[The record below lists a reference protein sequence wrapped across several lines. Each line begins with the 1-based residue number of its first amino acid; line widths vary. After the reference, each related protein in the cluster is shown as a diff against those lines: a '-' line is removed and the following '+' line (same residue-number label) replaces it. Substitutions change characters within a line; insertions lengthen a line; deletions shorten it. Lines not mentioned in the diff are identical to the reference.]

1 MRILNQNQEDLLVLE
16 RNLLNDL
23 QMALVSFGASKSD
36 LDTLNQSIRQIDDL
50 FLLVIVGEFNAGKS
64 SFINALLGEHLLQ
77 EGVTPT
83 TTQINIIRYSDQ
95 NQETLSDK
103 NILVIG
109 APIPIL
115 NEISIVDTPGT
126 NAVIRKHEEITSQFV
141 PRSDLVLFVTSADR
155 PLSESERAFLQQI
168 RDWGKKL
175 VIVLNKIDLLQNDE
189 EVKQV
194 EDFIKE
200 NAFILLGIQPDVFSV
215 SSRLALQAK
224 QGKPHLW
231 HASHFDELEQH
242 IKSSLDETE
251 RIRLK
256 FLNPIGVGLNLN
268 QRYYDVV
275 QSRLNL
281 LNDDWEVISSVERQ
295 LTLYREDMVHD
306 FDYRMS
312 DIENI
317 LFEMEQRGQNFF
329 EEYLRIARIPDLLKK
344 DRIQNAFKLDVI
356 ADVPQQI
363 EAKINELIDWM
374 VDRDFRQWQAVLEHL
389 EKRKNAH
396 EGKIIGDNF
405 NTSFQYNRE
414 HLIESVANRAKRVV
428 DGYDR
433 HFEAENIAEG
443 AQNAVA
449 AAAAIEVGAV
459 GLGTLIAV
467 LASSLAADVT
477 GILVA
482 GAVAVLGLFVIPAKR
497 RKANQELT
505 EKLKNLRE
513 QLVSTLTTQFN
524 HELDR
529 SLERINTAISPYT
542 RFVRSERDSL
552 DQVNEELSQLQIHL
566 MNLEKQ
572 IKQMTD

>member
-1 MRILNQNQEDLLVLE
+1 MRILKQNQEDLLTLE

-23 QMALVSFGASKSD
+23 QMALVSFGASKAD
-36 LDTLNQSIRQIDDL
+36 LETLGQSIRQIDDL

-64 SFINALLGEHLLQ
+64 SFINALLGDNLLK

-83 TTQINIIRYSDQ
+83 TTQINIIRYHEEP
-95 NQETLSDK
+95 QETITDR

-109 APIPIL
+109 APIPML
-115 NEISIVDTPGT
+115 KEISIVDTPGT
-126 NAVIRKHEEITSQFV
+126 NAIVRKHEEITSQFI

-175 VIVLNKIDLLQNDE
+175 VLVLNKIDLLQNEDE
-189 EVKQV
+189 VHQV
-194 EDFIKE
+194 ENFISD
-200 NAFILLGIQPDVFSV
+200 NIRSLLGIQPEIFSV

-224 QGKPHLW
+224 KGNPHLW
-231 HASHFDELEQH
+231 HASHFEELEKH
-242 IKSSLDETE
+242 IQNSLDETE

-268 QRYYDVV
+268 QRYADVV
-275 QSRLNL
+275 QSRLEL
-281 LNDDWEVISSVERQ
+281 LNEDWEVISSVERQ
-295 LTLYREDMVHD
+295 LSLYKEDMRQD
-306 FDYRMS
+306 FDFRMA

-317 LFEMEQRGQNFF
+317 LYSMEQRGQIFF

-344 DRIQNAFKLDVI
+344 EKIQNAFKLEVI

-363 EAKINELIDWM
+363 EEKIQEIIDWM
-374 VDRDFRQWQAVLEHL
+374 VERDFRQWQAVLDHL
-389 EKRKNAH
+389 DKRKNAH
-396 EGKIIGDNF
+396 QGKIIGDNL

-433 HFEAENIAEG
+433 HIEAANIAEG

-482 GAVAVLGLFVIPAKR
+482 SAVAVLGLFVIPAKR
-497 RKANQELT
+497 RKANLELT
-505 EKLKNLRE
+505 QKIKMLRE
-513 QLVSTLTTQFN
+513 QLVATLNTQFN
-524 HELDR
+524 HEMDR
-529 SLERINTAISPYT
+529 SLERINAAIAPYT
-542 RFVRSERDSL
+542 RFVRSEKESL

-566 MNLEKQ
+566 LNLDKQ
-572 IKQMTD
+572 IKQME

>member
-1 MRILNQNQEDLLVLE
+1 MRILNQNQEDLLILE

-36 LDTLNQSIRQIDDL
+36 LETLNQSIRQIDDL

-194 EDFIKE
+194 EEFIKD
-200 NAFILLGIQPDVFSV
+200 NAFTLLGIQPDVFSV

-231 HASHFDELEQH
+231 NASHFDELEQH

-251 RIRLK
+251 RVRLK

-281 LNDDWEVISSVERQ
+281 LNDDWEVINSVERQ

-433 HFEAENIAEG
+433 HFEAENIADG

-513 QLVSTLTTQFN
+513 QLINTLTTQFN

-552 DQVNEELSQLQIHL
+552 EQVNEELSQLQIHL

-572 IKQMTD
+572 IKQMNG

>member
-1 MRILNQNQEDLLVLE
+1 MRILKQNQEDLLMLE

-23 QMALVSFGASKSD
+23 QMALVSFGASKAD
-36 LDTLNQSIRQIDDL
+36 LETLGQSIRQIDDL

-64 SFINALLGEHLLQ
+64 SFINALLGDNLLK

-83 TTQINIIRYSDQ
+83 TTQINIIRYHEEH
-95 NQETLSDK
+95 QETVTDR

-109 APIPIL
+109 APIPML
-115 NEISIVDTPGT
+115 KEISIVDTPGT
-126 NAVIRKHEEITSQFV
+126 NAIVRKHEEITSQFI
-141 PRSDLVLFVTSADR
+141 PRSDLVLFVTSSDR

-175 VIVLNKIDLLQNDE
+175 VLVLNKIDLLQNEDE
-189 EVKQV
+189 VHQV
-194 EDFIKE
+194 ENFISE
-200 NAFILLGIQPDVFSV
+200 NMRSLLGIQPEIFSV

-224 QGKPHLW
+224 KGNPHLW
-231 HASHFDELEQH
+231 NASHFEELEKH
-242 IKSSLDETE
+242 IQNSLDETE

-268 QRYYDVV
+268 QRYADVV
-275 QSRLNL
+275 QSRLEL
-281 LNDDWEVISSVERQ
+281 LNEDWEVINSVERQ
-295 LTLYREDMVHD
+295 LNLYKGDMRQD
-306 FDYRMS
+306 FDFRMA

-317 LFEMEQRGQNFF
+317 LYSMEQRGQIFF

-344 DRIQNAFKLDVI
+344 EKIQNAFKQEVI
-356 ADVPQQI
+356 ADVPHQI
-363 EAKINELIDWM
+363 EEKIQELIDWM
-374 VDRDFRQWQAVLEHL
+374 VERDFRQWQAVLDHL
-389 EKRKNAH
+389 DKRKNAH
-396 EGKIIGDNF
+396 QGKIMGDNL

-433 HFEAENIAEG
+433 HIEAANIAEG

-482 GAVAVLGLFVIPAKR
+482 SAVAVLGLFVIPAKR
-497 RKANQELT
+497 RKANLELT
-505 EKLKNLRE
+505 QKIKMLRE
-513 QLVSTLTTQFN
+513 QLVSTLNTQFN
-524 HELDR
+524 HEMDR
-529 SLERINTAISPYT
+529 SLERINAAIAPYT
-542 RFVRSERDSL
+542 RFVRSEKESL
-552 DQVNEELSQLQIHL
+552 DQVNEELNQLQIHL
-566 MNLEKQ
+566 MNLDKQ
-572 IKQMTD
+572 IKQME

>member
-1 MRILNQNQEDLLVLE
+1 MRILNQNQEDLLLLE

-194 EDFIKE
+194 EEFIKD
-200 NAFILLGIQPDVFSV
+200 NAFTLLGIQPDVFSV

-295 LTLYREDMVHD
+295 LVLYREDMEHD

-467 LASSLAADVT
+467 LASSLAVDVT
-477 GILVA
+477 GVLVA

-529 SLERINTAISPYT
+529 NMERINTAISPYT
-542 RFVRSERDSL
+542 RFVRSERDTL

-572 IKQMTD
+572 IKQMTG

>member
-1 MRILNQNQEDLLVLE
+1 MRILNQNQEDILSLE

-23 QMALVSFGASKSD
+23 QMALVSFGATKID
-36 LDTLNQSIRQIDDL
+36 LETLSQSIRQIDDL

-83 TTQINIIRYSDQ
+83 TTQINIIRYNDQ
-95 NQETLSDK
+95 KQETLTDK

-126 NAVIRKHEEITSQFV
+126 NAIIRKHEEITSQFI
-141 PRSDLVLFVTSADR
+141 PRSDLVLFVTSSDR
-155 PLSESERAFLQQI
+155 PLSESERVFLQQI

-175 VIVLNKIDLLQNDE
+175 VIVLNKVDLLQNEE

-194 EDFIKE
+194 EEFIKE
-200 NAFILLGIQPDVFSV
+200 NIHSLLGLQPDIFSV

-224 QGKPHLW
+224 TGSPHLW
-231 HASHFDELEQH
+231 NASHFEQLEKH
-242 IKSSLDETE
+242 IKSSLDESE

-268 QRYYDVV
+268 QRYSDLI
-275 QSRLNL
+275 QSRLEL

-295 LTLYREDMVHD
+295 LSLYKEDMTHD
-306 FDYRMS
+306 FNYRLA

-317 LFEMEQRGQNFF
+317 LFTMEQNGQKFF
-329 EEYLRIARIPDLLKK
+329 EEYMRIARIPDLLRKE
-344 DRIQNAFKLDVI
+344 RIQNAFKVDVV
-356 ADVPQQI
+356 ADIPQQI
-363 EAKINELIDWM
+363 EEKIQELIDWM

-389 EKRKNAH
+389 DKRKNAH

-405 NTSFQYNRE
+405 NASFQYNRE

-428 DGYDR
+428 DGYDK
-433 HFEAENIAEG
+433 HIEAANIAEG

-449 AAAAIEVGAV
+449 AAAAIEAGAV

-482 GAVAVLGLFVIPAKR
+482 SAVAVLGLFVIPAKR
-497 RKANQELT
+497 RKANLELT
-505 EKLKNLRE
+505 KKIKNLRE
-513 QLVSTLTTQFN
+513 NLISTLTTQFN
-524 HELDR
+524 HEMDR
-529 SLERINTAISPYT
+529 SLERINTAITPYT

-552 DQVNEELSQLQIHL
+552 DQVNQDLSRLQVDL
-566 MNLEKQ
+566 LNLENQ
-572 IKQMTD
+572 IKQM

>member
-1 MRILNQNQEDLLVLE
+1 MRILNQNQEDLLILE

-36 LDTLNQSIRQIDDL
+36 LETLNQSIRQIDDL

-194 EDFIKE
+194 EEFIKD
-200 NAFILLGIQPDVFSV
+200 NAFTLLGIQPDVFSV

-231 HASHFDELEQH
+231 NASHFDELEQH

-251 RIRLK
+251 RVRLK

-433 HFEAENIAEG
+433 HFEAENIADG

-513 QLVSTLTTQFN
+513 QLINTLTTQFN

-552 DQVNEELSQLQIHL
+552 EQVNEELSQLQIHL

-572 IKQMTD
+572 IKQMTG

>member
-1 MRILNQNQEDLLVLE
+1 MRILNQHQEDLLTQE

-23 QMALVSFGASKSD
+23 QMSLVSFGASKSD
-36 LDTLNQSIRQIDDL
+36 LETLQKSIRQIDDL

-64 SFINALLGEHLLQ
+64 SFINALLGDHLLK

-83 TTQINIIRYSDQ
+83 TTQINIIRFNDEH
-95 NQETLSDK
+95 QETISDK

-115 NEISIVDTPGT
+115 KEISIVDTPGT
-126 NAVIRKHEEITSQFV
+126 NAIVRKHEEITNQFV

-175 VIVLNKIDLLQNDE
+175 VMVLNKVDLLQNDE

-194 EDFIKE
+194 EDFITE
-200 NAFILLGIQPDVFSV
+200 NISSLLGIHPDIFSV

-231 HASHFDELEQH
+231 NASHFEALENH
-242 IKSSLDETE
+242 IKSSLDEEE
-251 RIRLK
+251 RVRLK

-268 QRYYDVV
+268 QHYEELVK
-275 QSRLNL
+275 SRLEL
-281 LNDDWEVISSVERQ
+281 LNDDWDVISSVEKQ
-295 LTLYREDMVHD
+295 LNLYKEDMQED
-306 FDYRMS
+306 FEYRMS

-317 LFEMEQRGQNFF
+317 LFSMEQRGQAFF
-329 EEYLRIARIPDLLKK
+329 EEYLRIARIPDLLRKEK
-344 DRIQNAFKLDVI
+344 IQNAFKQDVI
-356 ADVPQQI
+356 NDVPKQV
-363 EAKINELIDWM
+363 EEKIQELIDWM
-374 VDRDFRQWQAVLEHL
+374 VDRDFRQWQAVLNHL
-389 EKRKNAH
+389 DKRKNAH
-396 EGKIIGDNF
+396 EGKIIGDSQNA
-405 NTSFQYNRE
+405 SFQYNRE
-414 HLIESVANRAKRVV
+414 HLIESVANKAKRVV
-428 DGYDR
+428 DGYD
-433 HFEAENIAEG
+433 HHLEAANIAEG

-467 LASSLAADVT
+467 LATSLTADVT

-482 GAVAVLGLFVIPAKR
+482 SAVAVLGLFVIPAKR
-497 RKANQELT
+497 RQANSELT
-505 EKLKNLRE
+505 EKIKKLRE
-513 QLVSTLTTQFN
+513 QLLNTLNPQFN
-524 HELDR
+524 HEMDR
-529 SLERINTAISPYT
+529 SLERIQTAIDPYT
-542 RFVRSERDSL
+542 RFVRSEKSSL
-552 DQVNEELSQLQIHL
+552 DQVQEQLSDLELQL

-572 IKQMTD
+572 IKQM

>member
-1 MRILNQNQEDLLVLE
+1 MRILKQNQEDLLTLE

-23 QMALVSFGASKSD
+23 QMALVSFGASKAD
-36 LDTLNQSIRQIDDL
+36 LETLGQSIRQIDDL

-64 SFINALLGEHLLQ
+64 SFINALLGDNLLK

-83 TTQINIIRYSDQ
+83 TTQINIIRYHEDY
-95 NQETLSDK
+95 QETISEK
-103 NILVIG
+103 NILEIG
-109 APIPIL
+109 APIPL
-115 NEISIVDTPGT
+115 LKEISIVDTPGT
-126 NAVIRKHEEITSQFV
+126 NAIVRKHEEITSQFI

-175 VIVLNKIDLLQNDE
+175 VLVLNKVDLLQNDE
-189 EVKQV
+189 EVHQV
-194 EDFIKE
+194 ENFITE
-200 NAFILLGIQPDVFSV
+200 NMRSLLGIQPDIFSV

-224 QGKPHLW
+224 KGNPHLW
-231 HASHFDELEQH
+231 HASHFEELEKH
-242 IKSSLDETE
+242 IQNSLDETE

-268 QRYYDVV
+268 QRYADVI
-275 QSRLNL
+275 QSRLEL
-281 LNDDWEVISSVERQ
+281 LNEDWDVISSVERQ
-295 LTLYREDMVHD
+295 LSFYKGDMRQD
-306 FDYRMS
+306 FDFRMA

-317 LFEMEQRGQNFF
+317 LYSMEQRGQIFF

-344 DRIQNAFKLDVI
+344 EKIQNAFKLEVI
-356 ADVPQQI
+356 AEVPQQI
-363 EAKINELIDWM
+363 EEKIQELIDWM
-374 VDRDFRQWQAVLEHL
+374 VERDFRQWQAVLDHL
-389 EKRKNAH
+389 DKRKNAH
-396 EGKIIGDNF
+396 QGKIMGDNL

-428 DGYDR
+428 DGYD
-433 HFEAENIAEG
+433 HQIEAANIAEG

-482 GAVAVLGLFVIPAKR
+482 SAIAVLGLFVIPAKR
-497 RKANQELT
+497 RKANLELT
-505 EKLKNLRE
+505 KKIKMLRE
-513 QLVSTLTTQFN
+513 QLVSTLNTQFN
-524 HELDR
+524 HEMDR
-529 SLERINTAISPYT
+529 SLERINAAIAPYT
-542 RFVRSERDSL
+542 RFVRSEKESL

-566 MNLEKQ
+566 LNLDKQ
-572 IKQMTD
+572 IKQME

>member
-1 MRILNQNQEDLLVLE
+1 MRILRQNQEDLLTLE

-23 QMALVSFGASKSD
+23 QMTLLSFGASKAD
-36 LDTLNQSIRQIDDL
+36 LETLSQSIRQIDDL

-64 SFINALLGEHLLQ
+64 SFINALLGDNLLK

-83 TTQINIIRYSDQ
+83 TTQINIIRYQ
-95 NQETLSDK
+95 EEHQETITDR

-109 APIPIL
+109 APIPL
-115 NEISIVDTPGT
+115 LKEISIVDTPGT
-126 NAVIRKHEEITSQFV
+126 NAIVRKHEEITSQFI

-175 VIVLNKIDLLQNDE
+175 VLVLNKVDLLQNDD
-189 EVKQV
+189 EVHQV
-194 EDFIKE
+194 ENFITD
-200 NAFILLGIQPDVFSV
+200 NMRSLLGIQPNIFSV

-224 QGKPHLW
+224 KGNPHLW
-231 HASHFDELEQH
+231 HASHFEELETH
-242 IKSSLDETE
+242 IQNSLDETE

-268 QRYYDVV
+268 QRYVNV
-275 QSRLNL
+275 IQSRLEL
-281 LNDDWEVISSVERQ
+281 LNEDWEVISSVERQ
-295 LTLYREDMVHD
+295 LSLYKEDMRQD
-306 FDYRMS
+306 FDFRMA

-317 LFEMEQRGQNFF
+317 LYSMEQRGQIFF

-344 DRIQNAFKLDVI
+344 EKIQNAFKHEVI
-356 ADVPQQI
+356 AEVPQQI
-363 EAKINELIDWM
+363 EEKIQELIDWM
-374 VDRDFRQWQAVLEHL
+374 VERDFRQWQAVLEHL
-389 EKRKNAH
+389 DKRKNAH
-396 EGKIIGDNF
+396 QGKIMGDNL

-414 HLIESVANRAKRVV
+414 HLIESVANRAKRVI

-433 HFEAENIAEG
+433 HIEAANIADG

-467 LASSLAADVT
+467 LASSLTVDVT

-482 GAVAVLGLFVIPAKR
+482 SAVAVLGLFVIPAKR
-497 RKANQELT
+497 RKANLELT
-505 EKLKNLRE
+505 KKIKMLRE
-513 QLVSTLTTQFN
+513 QLVSTLNTQFN
-524 HELDR
+524 HEMDR
-529 SLERINTAISPYT
+529 GLERINAAIAPYT
-542 RFVRSERDSL
+542 RFVRSEKDSL
-552 DQVNEELSQLQIHL
+552 DQVNEELNQLQIHL

-572 IKQMTD
+572 VKQME

>member
-1 MRILNQNQEDLLVLE
+1 
-16 RNLLNDL
+16 
-23 QMALVSFGASKSD
+23 MALVSFGASKSD
-36 LDTLNQSIRQIDDL
+36 LDTLNQSIRQVDDL

-64 SFINALLGEHLLQ
+64 SFINALLGERLLK

-83 TTQINIIRYSDQ
+83 TTQINIIRYSDE
-95 NQETLSDK
+95 NQETLKDK

-109 APIPIL
+109 APIPVL
-115 NEISIVDTPGT
+115 HEISIVDTPGT

-175 VIVLNKIDLLQNDE
+175 VIVLNKIDLLQNDD
-189 EVKQV
+189 EVEQV
-194 EDFIKE
+194 KDFIKD
-200 NAFILLGIQPDVFSV
+200 NSFALLGIQPEIFSV

-224 QGKPHLW
+224 QGNPHLW
-231 HASHFDELEQH
+231 HASHFEELEQH

-251 RIRLK
+251 RVRLK
-256 FLNPIGVGLNLN
+256 LLNPVGVGLNLN
-268 QRYYDVV
+268 QRYYDIV

-295 LTLYREDMVHD
+295 LNLYKDDMVHD
-306 FDYRMS
+306 FDYRIS

-344 DRIQNAFKLDVI
+344 DRIQNAFKLEVI

-363 EAKINELIDWM
+363 ETKIQELIDWM

-396 EGKIIGDNF
+396 EGKIIGDSF
-405 NTSFQYNRE
+405 NTTFQYNRE

-433 HFEAENIAEG
+433 HLESESIAEG

-467 LASSLAADVT
+467 LASSVAADVT

-482 GAVAVLGLFVIPAKR
+482 SAVAVLGLFVIPAKR
-497 RKANQELT
+497 RKANQDLT

-513 QLVSTLTTQFN
+513 QLVKTLSTQFN

-552 DQVNEELSQLQIHL
+552 DRVNEELSQLQIHL
-566 MNLEKQ
+566 INLEKQ
-572 IKQMTD
+572 IKQMTS

>member
-1 MRILNQNQEDLLVLE
+1 MRILNQNQENLLTLE

-23 QMALVSFGASKSD
+23 QMALVSFGASKAD

-64 SFINALLGEHLLQ
+64 SFINALLGDHLLN

-83 TTQINIIRYSDQ
+83 TTQINIIRYGAEY
-95 NQETLSDK
+95 QETISDK
-103 NILVIG
+103 DILVIA
-109 APIPIL
+109 APIPL
-115 NEISIVDTPGT
+115 LKEISIVDTPGT
-126 NAVIRKHEEITSQFV
+126 NAIMRKHEEITNLFV
-141 PRSDLVLFVTSADR
+141 PRSDLVIFVTSADR

-175 VIVLNKIDLLQNDE
+175 VLVLNKVDLLQNDD
-189 EVKQV
+189 EVHQV
-194 EDFIKE
+194 ESFIAE
-200 NAFILLGIQPDVFSV
+200 NIRSLLGIQPEIFSV

-224 QGKPHLW
+224 KGSPHLW
-231 HASHFDELEQH
+231 NKSHFEELEKH
-242 IKSSLDETE
+242 IQTSLDETE

-268 QRYYDVV
+268 QRYREVIAA
-275 QSRLNL
+275 RLEL
-281 LNDDWEVISSVERQ
+281 LNADWEVIRSVERQ
-295 LTLYREDMVHD
+295 LGLYKEDMRAD
-306 FDYRMS
+306 FDYRMA

-317 LFEMEQRGQNFF
+317 LFAMEQRGQSFF
-329 EEYLRIARIPDLLKK
+329 EEYLRISRIPDLLKK
-344 DRIQNAFKLDVI
+344 EKIKKAFKEDVV

-363 EAKINELIDWM
+363 DEKIHELIDWM
-374 VDRDFRQWQAVLEHL
+374 VERDFRQWQAVLEHL
-389 EKRKNAH
+389 DKRKNAH
-396 EGKIIGDNF
+396 QGKIMGDNQ
-405 NTSFQYNRE
+405 NATFQYNRE

-428 DGYDR
+428 DGYD
-433 HFEAENIAEG
+433 HHIEAANIAEG

-482 GAVAVLGLFVIPAKR
+482 SAVAVFGLFIIPAKR
-497 RKANQELT
+497 RKANLELT
-505 EKLKNLRE
+505 QKIKTLRE
-513 QLVSTLTTQFN
+513 QLLSTLNTQFD
-524 HELDR
+524 HEMNR
-529 SLERINTAISPYT
+529 SLERINAAIAPYT
-542 RFVRSERDSL
+542 RFVRSEKETL
-552 DQVNEELSQLQIHL
+552 DKVSEELEQLHIHL

-572 IKQMTD
+572 IKQME

>member
-1 MRILNQNQEDLLVLE
+1 MRILNQNQEDLLTQE
-16 RNLLNDL
+16 RHLLNDL

-36 LDTLNQSIRQIDDL
+36 LETLQKSIRQIDDL

-64 SFINALLGEHLLQ
+64 SFINALLGDHLLK

-83 TTQINIIRYSDQ
+83 TTQINIIRFNDEH
-95 NQETLSDK
+95 QETITDK

-115 NEISIVDTPGT
+115 KEISIVDTPGT
-126 NAVIRKHEEITSQFV
+126 NAIVRKHEEITNQFV

-175 VIVLNKIDLLQNDE
+175 VLVLNKVDLLQNDE

-194 EDFIKE
+194 ENFIIE
-200 NAFILLGIQPDVFSV
+200 NISSLLGIHPDIFSV

-231 HASHFDELEQH
+231 NASHFEELENH
-242 IKSSLDETE
+242 IKSTLDEEE
-251 RIRLK
+251 RVRLK

-268 QRYYDVV
+268 QRYEELVK
-275 QSRLNL
+275 SRLDL
-281 LNDDWEVISSVERQ
+281 LNDDWDVINSVEKQ
-295 LTLYREDMVHD
+295 LDLYKADMQED

-317 LFEMEQRGQNFF
+317 LFSLEQRGQTFF
-329 EEYLRIARIPDLLKK
+329 EEYLRIARIPDLLRKEK
-344 DRIQNAFKLDVI
+344 IQNAFKQDVI
-356 ADVPQQI
+356 NDVPKQV
-363 EAKINELIDWM
+363 EDKIQELIDWM
-374 VDRDFRQWQAVLEHL
+374 VDRDFRQWQAVLNHL
-389 EKRKNAH
+389 DKRKNAH
-396 EGKIIGDNF
+396 EGKIIGDSQNA
-405 NTSFQYNRE
+405 SFQYNRE
-414 HLIESVANRAKRVV
+414 HLIESVANKAKRVV
-428 DGYDR
+428 DGYD
-433 HFEAENIAEG
+433 HHLEAANIAEG

-467 LASSLAADVT
+467 LATTLTADIT

-482 GAVAVLGLFVIPAKR
+482 SAVAVLGLFVIPAKR
-497 RKANQELT
+497 RQANKELT
-505 EKLKNLRE
+505 EKIKNLRE
-513 QLVSTLTTQFN
+513 QLLNTLNPQFT
-524 HELDR
+524 HEMDR
-529 SLERINTAISPYT
+529 SLERIQTAIDPYT
-542 RFVRSERDSL
+542 RFVRSEKNSL
-552 DQVNEELSQLQIHL
+552 DQVQEQLSELELQLL
-566 MNLEKQ
+566 NLDKQ
-572 IKQMTD
+572 IKQM

>member
-1 MRILNQNQEDLLVLE
+1 MRILKQNQEDILTLE

-23 QMALVSFGASKSD
+23 QMALVSFGASKAD
-36 LDTLNQSIRQIDDL
+36 LETLSQSIRQIDDL

-64 SFINALLGEHLLQ
+64 SFINALLGDNLLK

-83 TTQINIIRYSDQ
+83 TTQINIIRYHAEY
-95 NQETLSDK
+95 QETISEK
-103 NILVIG
+103 NILEIG
-109 APIPIL
+109 APIPLL

-126 NAVIRKHEEITSQFV
+126 NAIVRKHEEITSQFI

-175 VIVLNKIDLLQNDE
+175 VLVLNKVDLLQNDD
-189 EVKQV
+189 EVHQV
-194 EDFIKE
+194 ENFITD
-200 NAFILLGIQPDVFSV
+200 NMRSLLGIQPEIFSV

-224 QGKPHLW
+224 KGNPHLW
-231 HASHFDELEQH
+231 HASHFEELEKH
-242 IKSSLDETE
+242 IQNSLDETE

-256 FLNPIGVGLNLN
+256 FLNPVGVGLNLN
-268 QRYYDVV
+268 QRYGDVV
-275 QSRLNL
+275 QSRLEL
-281 LNDDWEVISSVERQ
+281 LNEDWDVISSVERQ
-295 LTLYREDMVHD
+295 LSLYKEDMHQD
-306 FDYRMS
+306 FDFRMA

-317 LFEMEQRGQNFF
+317 LYSMEQRGQIFF

-344 DRIQNAFKLDVI
+344 EKIQNAFKLEVI
-356 ADVPQQI
+356 AEVPQQI
-363 EAKINELIDWM
+363 EEKIQELIDWM
-374 VDRDFRQWQAVLEHL
+374 VERDFRQWQAVLDHL
-389 EKRKNAH
+389 DKRKNAH
-396 EGKIIGDNF
+396 QGKIMGDNQ

-433 HFEAENIAEG
+433 HIEAANIAEG

-482 GAVAVLGLFVIPAKR
+482 SAVAVLGLFVIPAKR
-497 RKANQELT
+497 RKANLELT
-505 EKLKNLRE
+505 KKIKMLRE
-513 QLVSTLTTQFN
+513 QLVSTLNTQFN
-524 HELDR
+524 HEMDR
-529 SLERINTAISPYT
+529 SLERINAAIAPYT
-542 RFVRSERDSL
+542 RFVRSEKASL
-552 DQVNEELSQLQIHL
+552 DQVNEELNQLQIHL
-566 MNLEKQ
+566 LNLDKQ
-572 IKQMTD
+572 IKQME